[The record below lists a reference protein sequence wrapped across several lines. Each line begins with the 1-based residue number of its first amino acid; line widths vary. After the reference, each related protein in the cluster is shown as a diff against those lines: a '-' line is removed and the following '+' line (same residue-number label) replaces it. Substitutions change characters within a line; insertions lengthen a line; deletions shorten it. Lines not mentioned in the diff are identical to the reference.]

1 MKKIKAYTG
10 YKPGRHLYNIFEVV
24 NDLPKVGEE
33 SPFSFSEIVTS
44 IKSVDLDCE
53 QGNPEVWDYDY
64 YRMESVPKSTELD
77 EDDDPE
83 DYKRVKYICIEK
95 EDYEEDEE
103 DEDEE
108 EDY

>member
-1 MKKIKAYTG
+1 MKIKAYTG
-10 YKPGRHLYNIFEVV
+10 FVPGRHLYNVFEVI

-44 IKSVDLDCE
+44 IEPVDLDCE

-64 YRMESVPKSTELD
+64 YRMESVPKPTELD

-83 DYKRVKYICIEK
+83 DYKSVVYFCIEK
-95 EDYEEDEE
+95 EEEEYEEEE
-103 DEDEE
+103 EE